1 MIRPDPL
8 KPLLNAQAIRLVRE
22 HAQIVR
28 ALAGSNDDRLLAT
41 AIEMLLENHDRR
53 KRELESAKQ

>member
-8 KPLLNAQAIRLVRE
+8 KPLLNAQAICLVRE

-28 ALAGSNDDRLLAT
+28 AMARSNDDRLLAT

-53 KRELESAKQ
+53 KQELESARQ